1 MLHLI
6 QFFVYL
12 SIYHTRKRLN
22 SCAWCCYISLEA
34 SMGKYHNTINI
45 LLFNKKNIKKNFNK
59 NGRKCRDVKT
69 QKVCKQSQDGT
80 NTQEEPKL
88 NNHLQKTQQ
97 KYLQCYK
104 AKDKQLYFCIGLY
117 GSGLFNSLVLC

>member
-1 MLHLI
+1 MHGVAILVLKPAWGNI
-6 QFFVYL
+6 TTL
-12 SIYHTRKRLN
+12 SIFSYLIKR
-22 SCAWCCYISLEA
+22 
-34 SMGKYHNTINI
+34 I
-45 LLFNKKNIKKNFNK
+45 LKKNFNK

-117 GSGLFNSLVLC
+117 GSCLFNSLVLC